1 MGLLR
6 RSRKDRVLSQ
16 LLIEI
21 DGLKSDVLLPVMVL
35 ATTSRPETIDS
46 ALLRPGRIEYHLLV
60 PPPPL
65 ASRHELLRRALSK
78 MPLSPELRAPSSHE
92 PDPLLLDEFARTSG
106 KLETVGHFCLY
117 IRPLAT
123 LTNMWTSDSFSPL
136 FPHVRTSK
144 DFFFFFFFDADTL
157 ADLRELFTCGLAGRL
172 PRSRQACV
180 WRERQRQRETET
192 EREALSMAVPFVSL

>member
-1 MGLLR
+1 
-6 RSRKDRVLSQ
+6 
-16 LLIEI
+16 
-21 DGLKSDVLLPVMVL
+21 MVL

-144 DFFFFFFFDADTL
+144 DFFFSSFSTLTHLRTSENFSL
-157 ADLRELFTCGLAGRL
+157 ADLLDVCREAGKHV
-172 PRSRQACV
+172 CV
-180 WRERQRQRETET
+180 ERDRDRERGSVNGCAFR
-192 EREALSMAVPFVSL
+192 LSLKPYSLFPCTK